1 MSPPRSLH
9 VCLTGGPCGG
19 KTTSLSDL
27 RHALENMGLSVFV
40 VPEVASL
47 LFNGGCGIIPGPDG
61 LFEFQQRLLT
71 LQLEIEAAFR
81 ANAASTAAA
90 SRRSAVVIYDRG
102 VCDIAAYVPPD
113 MWTRLLNDA
122 GMEQAVACARY
133 DLVVHLQSA
142 AKGAEAVYLSKRPV
156 ESFGL
161 SLAAAQALEERTVEA
176 WSTHVKRVVVTN
188 QCSFESKL
196 ARAAAAVEHIARQ
209 L

>member
-1 MSPPRSLH
+1 
-9 VCLTGGPCGG
+9 
-19 KTTSLSDL
+19 
-27 RHALENMGLSVFV
+27 MGLSVFV

-47 LFNGGCGIIPGPDG
+47 LFNGGCRIIPGPDG

-142 AKGAEAVYLSKRPV
+142 EGSRSCV
-156 ESFGL
+156 
-161 SLAAAQALEERTVEA
+161 
-176 WSTHVKRVVVTN
+176 
-188 QCSFESKL
+188 FE
-196 ARAAAAVEHIARQ
+196 
-209 L
+209 